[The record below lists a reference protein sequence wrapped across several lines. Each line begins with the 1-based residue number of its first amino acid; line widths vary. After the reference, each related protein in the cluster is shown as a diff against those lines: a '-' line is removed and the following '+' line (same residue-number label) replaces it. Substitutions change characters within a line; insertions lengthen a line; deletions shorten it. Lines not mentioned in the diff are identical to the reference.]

1 MPTPSLPS
9 PFKRVLRIARLLA
22 LALRVIRR
30 TPGLTVRRVVFFA
43 WRARKVLRLVGKA
56 RLAAAPGGVLVLAVL
71 AVRAVRRRRSSAA
84 APEAEFPYSPS
95 SANGNGNGNLNAA
108 APGPGTRNAGLEA
121 AATTQTERRLE
132 AEKAG
137 SGDLDPPNESAPGD
151 VIPPA
156 PAESDLHTPA
166 SHGDA
171 DGPNES
177 APGDAIPP
185 SPK

>member
-1 MPTPSLPS
+1 MTTPSLPS
-9 PFKRVLRIARLLA
+9 PFKRILRLARLLA
-22 LALRVIRR
+22 IALRVIRR
-30 TPGLTVRRVVFFA
+30 TPGLTVRRVVVFA
-43 WRARKVLRLVGKA
+43 WKGRKILRLVGRA
-56 RLAAAPGGVLVLAVL
+56 RLAAAPGGVLVLAVVV
-71 AVRAVRRRRSSAA
+71 ARRVRRRRHAA
-84 APEAEFPYSPS
+84 AEVSIPYSPS
-95 SANGNGNGNLNAA
+95 TANGNGAVPSP

-137 SGDLDPPNESAPGD
+137 SAELDAPNESAPGD

-166 SHGDA
+166 SHGEP

-185 SPK
+185 AP